1 MAFKNPIYFYDVWC
15 LFIQEFSY
23 QYLYDQQDI
32 FLMDFGFIVGNPS
45 NPDGMG
51 SMSPPKNS
59 LL

>member
-1 MAFKNPIYFYDVWC
+1 MI
-15 LFIQEFSY
+15 FIQEFSY